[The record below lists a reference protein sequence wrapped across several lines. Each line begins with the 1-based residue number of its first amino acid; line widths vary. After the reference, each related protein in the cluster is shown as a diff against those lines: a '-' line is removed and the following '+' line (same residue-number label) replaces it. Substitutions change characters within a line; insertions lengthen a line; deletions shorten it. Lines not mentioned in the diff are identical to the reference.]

1 MPSFDNLN
9 SKQLVGPEVQTKSRK
24 SKYSRKGP
32 RYVLYSTVT
41 NSDNTKRKGYDFAEF
56 LRYFKYTIGNF
67 CILLFGIGL
76 HLPIYWHANLF
87 FLNSIKVYNISQQH
101 NIF

>member
-1 MPSFDNLN
+1 MHSVDNKLLKKYYHMFQSHDFMPSFDNLN

-41 NSDNTKRKGYDFAEF
+41 KSDNTKRKV
-56 LRYFKYTIGNF
+56 IN
-67 CILLFGIGL
+67 
-76 HLPIYWHANLF
+76 
-87 FLNSIKVYNISQQH
+87 
-101 NIF
+101 